1 MVLQEQRN
9 MPLPCPL
16 LQQKKISA
24 TKDSSR
30 LQLTTR
36 SMRPGV
42 CITMIYLVGPGS
54 QQRRGSHRGGH
65 RQRDATCPSQSTK
78 RARQRKAGGHKSS
91 SWLGN
96 VMLASLCYTLS
107 GGISLKGN
115 LEKQEHQRRK
125 GETKEIMF
133 TSGIAESGPRP
144 LLRDKRQVVG
154 HTGHCLL
161 TMTLRWDLR
170 GSSILQDQTSML

>member
-1 MVLQEQRN
+1 

-24 TKDSSR
+24 TKDSSH

-36 SMRPGV
+36 SMCPGV
-42 CITMIYLVGPGS
+42 CITRIYLVGSGS
-54 QQRRGSHRGGH
+54 QQRRGSHKGGH
-65 RQRDATCPSQSTK
+65 RQRDATCPLRSTK
-78 RARQRKAGGHKSS
+78 RARQRKAGGHKSRS
-91 SWLGN
+91 RLGN

-133 TSGIAESGPRP
+133 MLGSAESSPRP
-144 LLRDKRQVVG
+144 LLRD
-154 HTGHCLL
+154 TGHCLL
-161 TMTLRWDLR
+161 TMTLHWDLR